1 MSDDLGRLRG
11 KIDDIDA
18 GLITLLGERF
28 KVTRR
33 IGLLK
38 AVDGSP
44 VLDVSREQTQD
55 ERYAA
60 LAKTADVDGDLV
72 QRVFDDVRAAV
83 RREHEK
89 AGGRAQSHPSAD

>member
-1 MSDDLGRLRG
+1 M
-11 KIDDIDA
+11 IDDVDA
-18 GLITLLGERF
+18 GIIALLGERF
-28 KVTRR
+28 KLTRR

-38 AVDGSP
+38 ADDGSP
-44 VLDVSREQTQD
+44 VLDVSREQAQD

-60 LAKTADVDGDLV
+60 LAAAADVDGDLV
-72 QRVFDDVRAAV
+72 RRVFDDVRAAV